1 MSLLAPNSLSLFH
14 CCCRVLWARKASLE
28 NQVFMAYPE
37 LRVNLA
43 NPECPDLSY
52 VCAVYNTV
60 IGYVID
66 FEDFTSNRKLLK
78 NGGSFWM
85 PIFCSVLFLFNA

>member
-1 MSLLAPNSLSLFH
+1 
-14 CCCRVLWARKASLE
+14 
-28 NQVFMAYPE
+28 MAYPE